1 MNLYTI
7 RRTGNIFVDLGMI
20 RLFELLGNANCN
32 LNNNYL
38 KINKFDKR
46 NLISTFIGKIDAGKN
61 ELKSKKNKKRTSV
74 VGKFMTNNALFS
86 QNSVTD
92 SKFESNFEWLVD
104 KFIDTIEGNLQGKTC
119 SFCFTHPA
127 EYREITNTRYPLLGA
142 MSGRSGFSG
151 FFPSTMS
158 NLYMCYVCE
167 LLTLLNA
174 CKIKNNIVYVPDLV
188 TLKRLDDIVSF
199 REEASNNIMTD
210 LAKFSFS
217 GVKYMSIGYGK
228 KSEIKNFALLTPER
242 LFKYLKAKEI
252 LYWFNYATEKPNEI
266 KQQIDVYLLNENYG
280 LIKKI
285 LLGNIMGNKTDENIL
300 QNNIRIYTNFLK
312 EVMYMGSKEI
322 EKEFENSA
330 YLLKQNID
338 SERIPGI
345 CYKILGY
352 LRNEDREELL
362 KFIMHLCITNSV
374 PLPDKISD
382 VILRYDEN
390 TMRYA
395 AGKFVE
401 TLYTME

>member
-32 LNNNYL
+32 LNSNYL
-38 KINKFDKR
+38 KISKFDKR
-46 NLISTFIGKIDAGKN
+46 NLVSAFIDKIDAGKN
-61 ELKSKKNKKRTSV
+61 ELKSKKDKKRASV

-104 KFIDTIEGNLQGKTC
+104 KFIDTIEGNIQGITC

-142 MSGRSGFSG
+142 MSGGKGFSG
-151 FFPSTMS
+151 FFPSTIS

-188 TLKRLDDIVSF
+188 SLKRIDDIVSF
-199 REEASNNIMTD
+199 REEASNNVWDD
-210 LAKFSFS
+210 LARFSFS
-217 GVKYMSIGYGK
+217 GVKYISIGYGQ
-228 KSEIKNFALLTPER
+228 KSEIRNFALMTPEN
-242 LFKYLKAKEI
+242 LLKYLKAREVTYGFK
-252 LYWFNYATEKPNEI
+252 YNTEKPNDL
-266 KQQIDVYLLNENYG
+266 KRQIDIYLLNGNYS
-280 LIKKI
+280 LVRKI
-285 LLGNIMGNKTDENIL
+285 LLGNIMGNDRDKDL
-300 QNNIRIYTNFLK
+300 QSNLKKYINFLK
-312 EVMYMGSKEI
+312 EVMDMGSKEV

-330 YLLKQNID
+330 GQLKQKID
-338 SERIPGI
+338 SDKIPNI

-352 LRNEDREELL
+352 MRNDDREELL

-390 TMRYA
+390 TMSYA

-401 TLYTME
+401 TLYTKE